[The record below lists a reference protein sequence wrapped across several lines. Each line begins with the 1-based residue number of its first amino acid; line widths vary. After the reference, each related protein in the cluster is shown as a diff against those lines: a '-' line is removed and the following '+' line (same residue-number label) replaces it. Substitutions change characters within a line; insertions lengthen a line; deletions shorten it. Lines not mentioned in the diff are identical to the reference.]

1 MRPFMC
7 FLLPAA
13 ARVPRLA
20 LAVIILGATFI
31 NSQRVKTVYFVA
43 AAVTFVAMDILF
55 KPYQVRGQRS
65 GAAACR
71 VQLVYTG
78 CTRDSSRFF

>member
-1 MRPFMC
+1 MC
-7 FLLPAA
+7 DLLPAA
-13 ARVPRLA
+13 ARVPP

-78 CTRDSSRFF
+78 CTQDSSRFF